1 MTDREYSQYSWDSV
15 MTVQRKQTELIDAA
29 LPEVLRTVRS
39 VLATGKPS
47 YRYEDTI
54 ESEEGR
60 EIATIIRP
68 HQAMMLSTKLRI
80 RLYAF
85 EAKTK
90 VVIETKS
97 QWFLF
102 GDIADYYGGYIRD
115 LFESLRSG
123 DNQDIGTAAIHDQA
137 SGKAPVKL
145 FVFINILFVLVLFIK
160 NYLFRIYFGGSS
172 PAGQPGSMDRIHS
185 LIRVEAI
192 SSFAI
197 ILSMMGFNY
206 WWRKRYFNVLDPK
219 QQKSMETGRNLGR
232 LNLILIAVIGIIFFF
247 ILRALDF

>member
-1 MTDREYSQYSWDSV
+1 
-15 MTVQRKQTELIDAA
+15 MTVQRKQTEIIDAA
-29 LPEVLRTVRS
+29 LPDVLKTVRS
-39 VLATGKPS
+39 ALVNGKSS
-47 YRYEDTI
+47 YRYEDKV
-54 ESEEGR
+54 ESEGGR
-60 EIATIIRP
+60 EIDTVIRP
-68 HQAMMLSTKLRI
+68 HQAGMLSTKLRI

-85 EAKTK
+85 ETKTK

-97 QWFLF
+97 QWYLF
-102 GDIADYYGGYIRD
+102 GDVADYYGGYIRD
-115 LFESLRSG
+115 LFESIRLGNS
-123 DNQDIGTAAIHDQA
+123 QDFGTSANHDQA
-137 SGKAPVKL
+137 PGKAPVKL
-145 FVFINILFVLVLFIK
+145 FVFINILFVLALLTK
-160 NYLFRIYFGGSS
+160 YYLFRIYFGGSS

-232 LNLILIAVIGIIFFF
+232 LNLILIVVICVFFVY
-247 ILRALDF
+247 ILRFLKS